1 MKLVIVTAVEDFQD
15 EILKLFKKAKIE
27 SFSGS
32 EIEGYKNQNDL
43 MATSSWFPSV
53 KGVSESVMY
62 FSFTEDE
69 NIKNLFE
76 LIRSFNYNVE
86 TNNPI
91 RAVVIPIEQSI

>member
-1 MKLVIVTAVEDFQD
+1 MKLVMVTAVEEFQN
-15 EILKLFKKAKIE
+15 EVLQLFKKAKIE

-43 MATSSWFPSV
+43 LATSSWFPSV
-53 KGVSESVMY
+53 RGASESVMF

-69 NIKNLFE
+69 NIKLLFE
-76 LIRSFNYNVE
+76 LIGSFNQSVE

-91 RAVVIPIEQSI
+91 RAVVIPIEQFI

>member
-1 MKLVIVTAVEDFQD
+1 MKLVMVTAVEEFQN
-15 EILKLFKKAKIE
+15 EVLKLFKKAKIE

-43 MATSSWFPSV
+43 LATSSWFPSV
-53 KGVSESVMY
+53 RGASESVMF

-69 NIKNLFE
+69 NIKILFE
-76 LIRSFNYNVE
+76 LIGSFNQSVE

-91 RAVVIPIEQSI
+91 RAVVIPIERSI